1 MAKCTVCGAKAG
13 FMSSMCDSCLQAA
26 VERQAKA
33 AEQAAVERQAKAA
46 EQKVHAASPPTDR
59 ELLEHIAELMK
70 HQQEGLA
77 IIRWRTGCLFAWLL
91 LSIILGIIG
100 VLKNG
105 N

>member
-33 AEQAAVERQAKAA
+33 AEQ
-46 EQKVHAASPPTDR
+46 KVHAASPLTDR

-91 LSIILGIIG
+91 LSIILGIMG